1 MEYGKDYGVKVDV
14 PWYVKCPIVNWFV
27 NTIKVHV
34 TFTTFTG
41 GGAPLLGVS
50 GTFRIPY
57 KDKGDY
63 INSLMRVKY
72 CFPDEHGLDY
82 GLGIY
87 ATITL
92 IDMNHRKVYE
102 SAPTTQAP
110 SQLDTGYH
118 VKPQKGCPIWF
129 GTWRDELVDVTF
141 NKKDYGRKVQK

>member
-1 MEYGKDYGVKVDV
+1 MEYGKDYGMKVDV

-34 TFTTFTG
+34 TFTTFSDHG
-41 GGAPLLGVS
+41 GPILGVS

-72 CFPDEHGLDY
+72 CFLDEHGLDY

-92 IDMNHRKVYE
+92 IDVNHRKVYE
-102 SAPTTQAP
+102 SVPTTQAP
-110 SQLDTGYH
+110 TRLDTGYH

-141 NKKDYGRKVQK
+141 NKKDYGRKVRK